1 MQQSTANWISF
12 PKWITTRSS
21 NASSS
26 AVNLTPLPKQPLI
39 SIVTPSYNQAK
50 YIEQTI
56 RSVLEQDYPRV
67 EYLVVDGK
75 STDDSVEII
84 KNYAS
89 RGGVTPPLP
98 SNNRQ
103 HTLTGTRA
111 VGLQSRGIDWWVSE
125 KDSGQGEAINKG
137 LARAKGEIIA
147 WLNSDDY
154 YLLDT
159 LTSVARVFEENPD
172 VVMVYGDMLAV
183 DANGQTINTL
193 KYKQLSL
200 QDLLCFQIIGQPSV
214 FFRREVFEKIG
225 GLDTTFHFLLDHH
238 LWIRIAQH
246 GKILHVPQIWSA
258 ARYHAEAK
266 NRAKAAEF
274 GQEAF
279 RILAWAKSQAGLV
292 EAVSG
297 VERRARAS
305 ANRVD
310 ARYLLDGGR
319 PASALAAWMRALFIH
334 PPTALARLNI
344 FASAILNIL
353 GLNKLRLMYLE
364 SRSKQFK
371 DDN

>member
-1 MQQSTANWISF
+1 
-12 PKWITTRSS
+12 
-21 NASSS
+21 
-26 AVNLTPLPKQPLI
+26 
-39 SIVTPSYNQAK
+39 VTPSYNQAK
-50 YIEQTI
+50 YIEQTL
-56 RSVLEQDYPRV
+56 RSVLEQDYPRI
-67 EYLVVDGK
+67 EYLVVDGL
-75 STDDSVEII
+75 STDNSVEII
-84 KNYAS
+84 KNYAG
-89 RGGVTPPLP
+89 RGGVTPSLP
-98 SNNRQ
+98 KIN
-103 HTLTGTRA
+103 
-111 VGLQSRGIDWWVSE
+111 WWVSE

-154 YLLDT
+154 YLPGT
-159 LTSVARVFEENPD
+159 LTAVVKVFEDHPD

-183 DANGQTINTL
+183 DELGQTINTL
-193 KYKQLSL
+193 RYKQLFL

-214 FFRREVFEKIG
+214 FFRREVLEQTG
-225 GLDTTFHFLLDHH
+225 GLDITFHFLLDHH
-238 LWIRIAQH
+238 LWIRIAQS

-279 RILAWAKSQAGLV
+279 RILAWAKNQTGLA

-305 ANRVD
+305 AHRVD

-319 PASALAAWMRALFIH
+319 PASALMAWLHALFIH

-344 FASAILNIL
+344 FVSAILNLIGLSIL
-353 GLNKLRLMYLE
+353 REAILRRRQRAVL
-364 SRSKQFK
+364 RAK
-371 DDN
+371 